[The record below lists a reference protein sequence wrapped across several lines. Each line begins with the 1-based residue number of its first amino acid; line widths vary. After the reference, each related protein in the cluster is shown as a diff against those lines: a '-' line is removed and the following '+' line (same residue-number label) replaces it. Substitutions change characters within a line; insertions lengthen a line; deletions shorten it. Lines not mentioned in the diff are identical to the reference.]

1 MKVAIFLGGL
11 MVGCFIGIFIMAVLI
26 SGGGSNG

>member
-11 MVGCFIGIFIMAVLI
+11 MVGCFIGILIMAALI
-26 SGGGSNG
+26 SGGR

>member
-11 MVGCFIGIFIMAVLI
+11 MVGCFIGILIMAVLI
-26 SGGGSNG
+26 SGGR

>member
-11 MVGCFIGIFIMAVLI
+11 MVGCFIGILIMAVLI